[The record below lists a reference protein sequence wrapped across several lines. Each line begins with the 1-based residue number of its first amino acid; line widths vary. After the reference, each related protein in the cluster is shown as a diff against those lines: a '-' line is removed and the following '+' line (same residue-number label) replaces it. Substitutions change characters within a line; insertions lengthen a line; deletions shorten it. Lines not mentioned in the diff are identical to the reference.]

1 MKSDEELLLLTF
13 ADLRELNDDTRL
25 RIYAEVIGAWA
36 RSSRLSEG
44 AGRSAKSSEIIST
57 PIVDAYNAIQQ
68 FSRIR
73 AARR

>member
-13 ADLRELNDDTRL
+13 ADLRKIDDNTRL
-25 RIYAEVIGAWA
+25 RIYAEVISAWA
-36 RSSRLSEG
+36 RSSRLDDG
-44 AGRSAKSSEIIST
+44 VDRAARAKETVSST
-57 PIVDAYNAIQQ
+57 TVDAYDAIQQ